1 MTDTELD
8 ALEVAGVM
16 MRNLLDVKEEGEYER
31 WWRCYDALREI
42 ENLLQGYGRLDL
54 SESLHGVGSSEP
66 LVDRIAAYR

>member
-8 ALEVAGVM
+8 TLEVARLM
-16 MRNLLDVKEEGEYER
+16 MHNLLDVKEEDDYER
-31 WWRCYDALREI
+31 WWRCYDALRAI

-54 SESLHGVGSSEP
+54 SESFHGVGSSNP